1 MPDSKTVTG
10 SRDDLVLDAS
20 RCLRMRFSESSCNHC
35 VAACP
40 HGAVTLAGG
49 LVINPET
56 CRGCLLCTAL
66 CPAGALELGSDF
78 DACLAQLS
86 KVPEAILGCIRS
98 TEHSNA
104 TLACLGGLSEEHL
117 LVLQH
122 SLAGKLTLN
131 LTLCHD
137 CPNNSMTQ
145 LVRQRLT
152 ALSRAGLSDSGCLIT
167 LAESAQ
173 GLNYHDQSVDRRSF
187 FKSFRNSLFA
197 SAAVILTSSSQQ
209 VQQRCEYAAKRL
221 PFRRELLNRI
231 RKKLSD
237 ELKIQ
242 VQKHFDSNV
251 LFEDNCTQ
259 CQGCVAICPTGAL
272 QTMIAEETPLFDQLL
287 CTGCG
292 LCREFCL
299 EGALLCNKAAT

>member
-1 MPDSKTVTG
+1 MADSKTVTG
-10 SRDDLVLDAS
+10 SRDDLVQDAS
-20 RCLRMRFSESSCNHC
+20 RCLRMRFNESGCNHC
-35 VAACP
+35 VAVCP

-49 LVINPET
+49 LAINPET
-56 CRGCLLCTAL
+56 CRGCLLCTAV
-66 CPAGALELGSDF
+66 CPAGALELSSDF
-78 DACLAQLS
+78 DAGLAQLS
-86 KVPEAILGCIRS
+86 KVPEPVLGCLRTKES
-98 TEHSNA
+98 SNA
-104 TLACLGGLSEEHL
+104 ALACLGGLSEEHL
-117 LVLQH
+117 LALQH
-122 SLAGKLTLN
+122 SLVGRLTLN
-131 LTLCHD
+131 LTLCAD
-137 CPNNSMTQ
+137 CPNNSITPH
-145 LVRQRLT
+145 LRQRLA
-152 ALSRAGLSDSGCLIT
+152 ALSRTGLSDTCCHIA

-173 GLNYHDQSVDRRSF
+173 ELHYHDESVDRRSF
-187 FKSFRNSLFA
+187 FKSFRNSLFTCA
-197 SAAVILTSSSQQ
+197 TVILSGSSQQ